1 MGDYLQYS
9 LRIYYGTCS
18 LENKNFLKK
27 DDMMNSLY
35 FSAPFKDPVLLSE
48 NNPGINYMILLTD
61 FFVQCLRQSEIN
73 EV

>member
-1 MGDYLQYS
+1 
-9 LRIYYGTCS
+9 
-18 LENKNFLKK
+18 
-27 DDMMNSLY
+27 MMNSLY
-35 FSAPFKDPVLLSE
+35 FSSPFKDPVLLSE